1 MSIES
6 VDACI
11 GDGTDFTET
20 LNERPGF
27 PRVQF
32 ESVDAG
38 NSLDLIG
45 HFSCDVVGGTRTFYV
60 RVSQFFRALTNRE
73 ET

>member
-1 MSIES
+1 MG
-6 VDACI
+6 VKTRYTGI
-11 GDGTDFTET
+11 GDGADFVET

-32 ESVDAG
+32 EGIDAG
-38 NSLDLIG
+38 HSLDLIA
-45 HFSCDVVGGTRTFYV
+45 HFSCNDVGGTRTFYV